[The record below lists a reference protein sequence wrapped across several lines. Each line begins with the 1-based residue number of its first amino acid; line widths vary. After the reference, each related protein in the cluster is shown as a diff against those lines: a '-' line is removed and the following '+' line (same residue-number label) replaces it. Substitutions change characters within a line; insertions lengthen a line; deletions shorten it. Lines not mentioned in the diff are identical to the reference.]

1 MRKFITRFI
10 PDQYYE
16 TFMFRSGIA
25 LYIAII
31 IFGSIPGA
39 REDMGEVASGF
50 VLHFTAYAVIAW
62 LLASGARG
70 NAMRKAVK
78 AFVIVVAMG
87 AFDEFVQSFFPYR
100 TAAITDWL
108 VDVSAA
114 FCAALLFRLSSQ
126 ESRVRATRT

>member
-10 PDQYYE
+10 PDLYYE
-16 TFMFRSGIA
+16 TFMFRSGIL

-39 REDMGEVASGF
+39 RDDMGEVASGF
-50 VLHFTAYAVIAW
+50 VLHFAAYAVITW

-70 NAMRKAVK
+70 DATRKALK
-78 AFVIVVAMG
+78 AFAIVVAMG

-100 TAAITDWL
+100 TAAVTDWL

-114 FCAALLFRLSSQ
+114 LCTALLFRLSA
-126 ESRVRATRT
+126 RARQATVS